1 MKFSVITPFKRYQN
15 KNILTNH
22 LRDFNIIW
30 HPIID
35 DKDWVLW
42 YSREDW
48 IFPFV
53 YKTEGLGGNQGNI
66 RINKF
71 IETGL
76 EYETYYSF
84 LCDDD
89 FYEQDFFNKIFKAMP
104 TEDVIIV
111 SMKRGDIFG
120 NHEGRPT
127 YTLPAAPQNTRED
140 MVGLEQLIIKGKI
153 LKNLRIDT
161 NDSCADGRM
170 IRKLKESGIP
180 IKYLMDTFVLFN
192 YLEKGRWSSTTLV

>member
-1 MKFSVITPFKRYQN
+1 MKFNVITPFKRYQN

-30 HPIID
+30 NPIVD
-35 DKDWVLW
+35 DKAWVLW
-42 YSREDW
+42 YNSEDW

-53 YKTEGLGGNQGNI
+53 YKNEGLEGDKGNI

-71 IETGL
+71 IENGL
-76 EYETYYSF
+76 EDNTYYSF

-89 FYEQDFFNKIFKAMP
+89 FYEPTFFDKIFNTMP

-111 SMKRGDIFG
+111 SMKRGDG
-120 NHEGRPT
+120 GDCNGRPT
-127 YTLPAAPQNTRED
+127 HILPAAPQNIRECW
-140 MVGLEQLIIKGKI
+140 VGLEQLIIKGKI
-153 LKNLRIDT
+153 LKNLRLEI
-161 NDSCADGRM
+161 NNPHADGKM
-170 IRKLKESGIP
+170 IRELKETGIS

-192 YLEKGRWSSTTLV
+192 YLEKGRYAICV